1 MELKK
6 SAEADVHT
14 KSLLFF
20 SIGLCISLSIILTAF
35 EYSTKSD
42 SIILALEKV
51 EDNMDEI
58 LDVPSTNHPPPPPPK
73 IQLPQIVEIPNDKNI
88 DSEIQINFDIETV
101 VETVVEIQIKEEEE
115 VSDEIFNI
123 VEEIA
128 APIGGTA
135 AFYKYLSENIVYPV
149 SAKKMSIT
157 GRVFCEFVVNR
168 DGSIQDVKVAK
179 GIGAGCDEEAIRV
192 LKSAPAWK
200 PAKQRGKA
208 VRSRVFLPIV
218 FKV

>member
-1 MELKK
+1 MEVKK
-6 SAEADVHT
+6 TAKADVHN

-20 SIGLCISLSIILTAF
+20 SIGLTISLSMVLAAF
-35 EYSTKSD
+35 EYADKVDPTTIS
-42 SIILALEKV
+42 LEKV
-51 EDNMDEI
+51 EDNIEEI
-58 LDVPSTNHPPPPPPK
+58 LDVPSTNHPPPPPK
-73 IQLPQIVEIPNDKNI
+73 IQLPKIVEIPNDKNI
-88 DSEIQINFDIETV
+88 ESEIEINFDIETV

-123 VEEIA
+123 VEESA
-128 APIGGTA
+128 EPIGGTA
-135 AFYKYLSENIVYPV
+135 AFYKYLSENIEYPAL
-149 SAKKMSIT
+149 AKKMSIT

-168 DGSIQDVKVAK
+168 DGTIQDVKVAR

-192 LKSAPAWK
+192 LRSAPAWK